1 MSWVG
6 CSRTLPHDFDPRKAH
21 DHADWYAT
29 LPSDAADLETLA
41 VLLIPSNTTLSRA
54 ASSRAWGPDIP
65 DELRAELFVGPARV
79 FLRPGKTVYKLDVR
93 TSDGVAEFELDVE
106 LEAGKR
112 YELAIVENGDDVRFD
127 LFELHESSYA
137 ALYPNE

>member
-1 MSWVG
+1 
-6 CSRTLPHDFDPRKAH
+6 
-21 DHADWYAT
+21 
-29 LPSDAADLETLA
+29 
-41 VLLIPSNTTLSRA
+41 
-54 ASSRAWGPDIP
+54 
-65 DELRAELFVGPARV
+65 
-79 FLRPGKTVYKLDVR
+79 LRPGKAVYKLDVR

-127 LFELHESSYA
+127 LLELHESSYA

>member
-1 MSWVG
+1 MSAVG
-6 CSRTLPHDFDPRKAH
+6 CSRTLPHDFHPRKAH

-29 LPSDAADLETLA
+29 LPSAAADREALA
-41 VLLIPSNTTLSRA
+41 VLLVPSNTTLSRA
-54 ASSRAWGPDIP
+54 PFPRGPGPDIP
-65 DELRAELFVGPARV
+65 DELHAELFVGPARV
-79 FLRPGKTVYKLDVR
+79 FLQPGRTVYKLDVR
-93 TSDGVAEFELDVE
+93 TINGVAEFELDVE